1 MSLKRK
7 RTDNGAEN
15 IDIGSGTV
23 SDPSIAFTD
32 GSGFYSVSNGVVGVT
47 CAGTRGLAIE
57 ASKSLFPSGSAS
69 APSIVMGSDLTS
81 GLYTPG
87 SGSVGVTCSGTQVLK
102 FGSNI
107 QIPLSTAST
116 SQSSGALVVTGGI
129 GVGGNSTLGQT
140 TFDGNIDIPSGSA
153 SAPSLA
159 MGTDLTSGLYS
170 PVSGS
175 VGVTCSG
182 TQVLKC
188 NSSGVYA
195 ASGSSSNVGLG
206 FLSSPGSGLLYTGG
220 GGFAASVGGTSLLQ
234 FGTNVQIPLSTASS
248 SQSSGALVVT
258 GGIGVGG
265 NSTLGQTTF
274 APSGT
279 TSGLISSSGYL
290 GYAGLGATLYTVRL
304 TAGITNAT
312 GDGTTYTLFQTST
325 ATDSSTVR
333 SGVSFNSSTGVFT
346 ISAAGTYLFIM
357 LCSVGVLTSA
367 MTNCHMNI
375 VGSTYGSLSVSTCN
389 PYACQSGSS
398 STFTMAASTVL
409 TLVASETV
417 YFACT
422 ISGSTKTA
430 SITGGRMTILQLA

>member
-140 TFDGNIDIPSGSA
+140 TF
-153 SAPSLA
+153 
-159 MGTDLTSGLYS
+159 
-170 PVSGS
+170 
-175 VGVTCSG
+175 
-182 TQVLKC
+182 
-188 NSSGVYA
+188 
-195 ASGSSSNVGLG
+195 
-206 FLSSPGSGLLYTGG
+206 
-220 GGFAASVGGTSLLQ
+220 
-234 FGTNVQIPLSTASS
+234 
-248 SQSSGALVVT
+248 
-258 GGIGVGG
+258 
-265 NSTLGQTTF
+265 

-375 VGSTYGSLSVSTCN
+375 VGSTYGSLSVSTSN